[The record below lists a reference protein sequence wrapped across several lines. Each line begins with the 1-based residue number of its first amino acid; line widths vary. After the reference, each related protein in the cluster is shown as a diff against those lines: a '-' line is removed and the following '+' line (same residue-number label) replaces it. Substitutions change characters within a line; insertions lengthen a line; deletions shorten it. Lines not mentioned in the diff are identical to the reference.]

1 MQFSTTVEVRGVR
14 YRNGVRCVE
23 QAIDWLRF
31 VRLLFSE
38 VGVDIADTEEIIV
51 RYPDYVL
58 ELGRLLRKTSPRS
71 V

>member
-1 MQFSTTVEVRGVR
+1 M
-14 YRNGVRCVE
+14 RCVE